1 MTSDSNVHPKRIS
14 RRKFIQLGA
23 LTGTAMAVSGCTINL
38 QRSETIEPYVIP
50 PEESLP
56 GENVWY
62 ATTCRMCSA
71 GCGIIVRVSNGRA
84 RKIEGNPL
92 HPLNA
97 GKTCARGQAGLQY
110 LYNPDR
116 LRNAV
121 RNEARGS
128 GSGSTDPFGK
138 RYGLKATAIYWDEA
152 IDELANRIGSA
163 RPGAVAFYG
172 SQIDDGLG
180 AVVAPFLQALG
191 APAPV
196 FYDNEG
202 AYAGR
207 STLARLTGQYFGAGP
222 ALPFF
227 HLSTSDI
234 VYSFGANLLD
244 GGLSMVA
251 YSRSFGE
258 MRGGALGKRGY
269 LVQFEP
275 RLSATGAV
283 ADEWIPIPPG
293 TEGQVAL
300 AIGRIMIDERLG
312 NAANS
317 PVAGLFAGA
326 DVGGA
331 ASLSGLGE
339 ARLVTLARQFGGFAR
354 PTAVPGGSV
363 AAQTNGSQAVT
374 AILALN
380 ALAGHLGDTGSAFT
394 LTAPPVAQGLG
405 AAGASSYADV
415 QELIERMQGGA
426 VDVLM
431 VHGNPRYELPLNSN
445 FVEAMAKVPF
455 VVSFSSE
462 VDETALLAN
471 LVLPDHNYLES
482 WGYQFVAPTTDRPM
496 LSAQQPVVTPLYDT
510 RATSDVILA
519 LAQALGGAAATAL
532 PYPNTVEFLKAAV
545 AGLAGQNAAFD
556 TANGDKV
563 WAGWRQ
569 MGGWWPTTEAPAFPT
584 STPALPA
591 TLNVGPASFD
601 GNPEQY
607 PFLLYPYPSAV
618 LGDGRGAAASW
629 LQEAPDPMTTASWDT
644 WVEINPDTAGGMG
657 IAMDDVV
664 KVISPHG
671 EITAIAYLYR
681 GIRPDVVAVPLGQ
694 GHLEFGRFAKDRGAN
709 VAAILAPGAT
719 PDGELAWASTRVRI
733 EKLGRRRK
741 LPRLENNV
749 GVDTANQYDVFPG

>member
-152 IDELANRIGSA
+152 IDELASRIGSA

-300 AIGRIMIDERLG
+300 AIGRIMIDEGLG

-339 ARLVTLARQFGGFAR
+339 ARLGEPVG
-354 PTAVPGGSV
+354 V
-363 AAQTNGSQAVT
+363 ADQLV
-374 AILALN
+374 
-380 ALAGHLGDTGSAFT
+380 DD
-394 LTAPPVAQGLG
+394 VGLG
-405 AAGASSYADV
+405 CVERDRVVADV
-415 QELIERMQGGA
+415 LRRAEGPLRQRPVEGAGRHQPGDRADAPAGQSVEPGRHLTELRHPVGREVEPIGTVPVGG
-426 VDVLM
+426 D
-431 VHGNPRYELPLNSN
+431 GEPL
-445 FVEAMAKVPF
+445 VQHRQ
-455 VVSFSSE
+455 
-462 VDETALLAN
+462 L
-471 LVLPDHNYLES
+471 
-482 WGYQFVAPTTDRPM
+482 GRDRPPQGV
-496 LSAQQPVVTPLYDT
+496 LLRRVAHRLDRVARHV
-510 RATSDVILA
+510 RLA
-519 LAQALGGAAATAL
+519 
-532 PYPNTVEFLKAAV
+532 
-545 AGLAGQNAAFD
+545 D
-556 TANGDKV
+556 RRD
-563 WAGWRQ
+563 
-569 MGGWWPTTEAPAFPT
+569 
-584 STPALPA
+584 
-591 TLNVGPASFD
+591 VGPAATIGQVLGPRVVVGERRRGRFGSGVHGRLRVERPTMVGAGRTLVD
-601 GNPEQY
+601 PPVPGA
-607 PFLLYPYPSAV
+607 AV
-618 LGDGRGAAASW
+618 LRREAS
-629 LQEAPDPMTTASWDT
+629 
-644 WVEINPDTAGGMG
+644 
-657 IAMDDVV
+657 
-664 KVISPHG
+664 
-671 EITAIAYLYR
+671 
-681 GIRPDVVAVPLGQ
+681 
-694 GHLEFGRFAKDRGAN
+694 DRQ
-709 VAAILAPGAT
+709 
-719 PDGELAWASTRVRI
+719 SS
-733 EKLGRRRK
+733 
-741 LPRLENNV
+741 
-749 GVDTANQYDVFPG
+749 